1 MGIQNRPRITVTVK
15 GELVG
20 DRILRVGT
28 VIYSVLPNPDVPKY
42 DTCFFLLQK
51 VGYVYAILNYVV
63 LSLHNESNRVR
74 NEHRGVTQSPKSYQ
88 IPNFPNIQM
97 GLVKD

>member
-51 VGYVYAILNYVV
+51 VGYVYAILNCVV

-74 NEHRGVTQSPKSYQ
+74 NEHGEARSPTKFQ
-88 IPNFPNIQM
+88 IFQTFKWDW
-97 GLVKD
+97 LRTK

>member
-20 DRILRVGT
+20 DRILRAGT

-74 NEHRGVTQSPKSYQ
+74 MSMGATQSPTKFQ
-88 IPNFPNIQM
+88 IFQTFKWDW
-97 GLVKD
+97 LRTK

>member
-20 DRILRVGT
+20 DRILRAGT

-63 LSLHNESNRVR
+63 LSLHNESNRAW
-74 NEHRGVTQSPKSYQ
+74 GATQSPTKFQ
-88 IPNFPNIQM
+88 IFQTFKWDW
-97 GLVKD
+97 LRTK

>member
-20 DRILRVGT
+20 DRILRAGT

-63 LSLHNESNRVR
+63 LSLHNESNMSM
-74 NEHRGVTQSPKSYQ
+74 ESTQSPTKFQ
-88 IPNFPNIQM
+88 IFQTFKWDW
-97 GLVKD
+97 LRTK

>member
-20 DRILRVGT
+20 DRILRAGT

-63 LSLHNESNRVR
+63 LSLHNESNRVC
-74 NEHRGVTQSPKSYQ
+74 GAAQSPTK
-88 IPNFPNIQM
+88 F
-97 GLVKD
+97 

>member
-20 DRILRVGT
+20 DRILRAGT

-74 NEHRGVTQSPKSYQ
+74 NEHWENRENTKVL
-88 IPNFPNIQM
+88 PNSKFSKHSN
-97 GLVKD
+97 GAG

>member
-20 DRILRVGT
+20 DRILRAGT

-74 NEHRGVTQSPKSYQ
+74 NGNTKSYQ

>member
-63 LSLHNESNRVR
+63 LSLHNESNRVKEC
-74 NEHRGVTQSPKSYQ
+74 NPKSYQ

>member
-63 LSLHNESNRVR
+63 LSLHNESNRVGR
-74 NEHRGVTQSPKSYQ
+74 AAQSPTKFQ
-88 IPNFPNIQM
+88 IFQTFKWDW
-97 GLVKD
+97 LRTK

>member
-20 DRILRVGT
+20 DRILRAGT

-74 NEHRGVTQSPKSYQ
+74 NEQPKSYQ

>member
-20 DRILRVGT
+20 DRILRAGT

-74 NEHRGVTQSPKSYQ
+74 NKHREPKALPKFQ
-88 IPNFPNIQM
+88 IFQTFKWDW
-97 GLVKD
+97 LRTK

>member
-20 DRILRVGT
+20 DRILRAGT

-74 NEHRGVTQSPKSYQ
+74 GANTKSYQ

>member
-20 DRILRVGT
+20 DRILRAGT

-63 LSLHNESNRVR
+63 LSLHNESDRVR
-74 NEHRGVTQSPKSYQ
+74 NKSPKSYQ

-97 GLVKD
+97 GLV

>member
-15 GELVG
+15 GELIG
-20 DRILRVGT
+20 DRILRAGT

-63 LSLHNESNRVR
+63 LSLHNESNRVK
-74 NEHRGVTQSPKSYQ
+74 NKPPHPTKFQK
-88 IPNFPNIQM
+88 NFPNIQM
-97 GLVKD
+97 GLV

>member
-20 DRILRVGT
+20 DRILRAGT

-74 NEHRGVTQSPKSYQ
+74 NKHREQQSPTKFQ
-88 IPNFPNIQM
+88 IFQTFKWDW
-97 GLVKD
+97 LRTK

>member
-63 LSLHNESNRVR
+63 LSLHNESNRVK
-74 NEHRGVTQSPKSYQ
+74 NMHGDPNPYQ

>member
-20 DRILRVGT
+20 DRILRAGT

-74 NEHRGVTQSPKSYQ
+74 NEHGEAPSPTKFQ
-88 IPNFPNIQM
+88 IFQTFKWDW
-97 GLVKD
+97 LRTK

>member
-20 DRILRVGT
+20 DRILRAGT

-74 NEHRGVTQSPKSYQ
+74 NATQTPAKNSKIFQ
-88 IPNFPNIQM
+88 TFKWDWF
-97 GLVKD
+97 KD

>member
-20 DRILRVGT
+20 DRILRAGT

-42 DTCFFLLQK
+42 NTCFFLLQK

-74 NEHRGVTQSPKSYQ
+74 NKHGDQSPTK

>member
-20 DRILRVGT
+20 DRILRAGT

-74 NEHRGVTQSPKSYQ
+74 EQHKVL
-88 IPNFPNIQM
+88 PNSKFFQTFKWDW
-97 GLVKD
+97 LRTK

>member
-20 DRILRVGT
+20 DRILRAGT

-74 NEHRGVTQSPKSYQ
+74 NEHGAAQSPTKFQ
-88 IPNFPNIQM
+88 IFQTFKWDW
-97 GLVKD
+97 LRTK

>member
-74 NEHRGVTQSPKSYQ
+74 NEHGEQQNSYQ
-88 IPNFPNIQM
+88 IPKFFQTFKWDW
-97 GLVKD
+97 LRTK

>member
-20 DRILRVGT
+20 DRILRAGT

-74 NEHRGVTQSPKSYQ
+74 KQHKVL
-88 IPNFPNIQM
+88 PNSKFFQTFKWDW
-97 GLVKD
+97 LRTK

>member
-20 DRILRVGT
+20 DRILRAGT

-51 VGYVYAILNYVV
+51 VGYVYAILNCVV
-63 LSLHNESNRVR
+63 LSLHNESNRV
-74 NEHRGVTQSPKSYQ
+74 GMSIKSPTKFQ
-88 IPNFPNIQM
+88 IFPNIQM

>member
-20 DRILRVGT
+20 DRILRAGT

-42 DTCFFLLQK
+42 DICFFLLQK
-51 VGYVYAILNYVV
+51 VGYVYAILN
-63 LSLHNESNRVR
+63 SLAFESAQREVKKRV
-74 NEHRGVTQSPKSYQ
+74 
-88 IPNFPNIQM
+88 
-97 GLVKD
+97 

>member
-20 DRILRVGT
+20 DRILRAGT
-28 VIYSVLPNPDVPKY
+28 VIYSVLPNLDVPKY

-51 VGYVYAILNYVV
+51 VGYVYAILNYCI
-63 LSLHNESNRVR
+63 ESAQR
-74 NEHRGVTQSPKSYQ
+74 EQQSKEWNNTKSYQ
-88 IPNFPNIQM
+88 IPKFSKHSN
-97 GLVKD
+97 GTG

>member
-20 DRILRVGT
+20 DRILRAGT

-74 NEHRGVTQSPKSYQ
+74 EQPKVL
-88 IPNFPNIQM
+88 PNSKFFQTFKWDW
-97 GLVKD
+97 LRTK

>member
-20 DRILRVGT
+20 DRILRAGT

-74 NEHRGVTQSPKSYQ
+74 NKHREPKVLPKFQ
-88 IPNFPNIQM
+88 NFQTFKWDW
-97 GLVKD
+97 LRTK

>member
-20 DRILRVGT
+20 DRILRAGT
-28 VIYSVLPNPDVPKY
+28 VTYSVLPNPDVPKY

-63 LSLHNESNRVR
+63 LSLHNESNRVKIST
-74 NEHRGVTQSPKSYQ
+74 GAPSPTKFQ
-88 IPNFPNIQM
+88 IFPNIQM

>member
-20 DRILRVGT
+20 DRILRAGT

-74 NEHRGVTQSPKSYQ
+74 NQHREANPTQ
-88 IPNFPNIQM
+88 IPKFSKHSNGT
-97 GLVKD
+97 GLRTK

>member
-20 DRILRVGT
+20 DRILRAGT

-74 NEHRGVTQSPKSYQ
+74 NQHGEYKSPTKFQ
-88 IPNFPNIQM
+88 IFQTFKWDWLRI
-97 GLVKD
+97 K

>member
-20 DRILRVGT
+20 DRILRAGT

-74 NEHRGVTQSPKSYQ
+74 NEHGEQEVL
-88 IPNFPNIQM
+88 PNSKFSKHSN
-97 GLVKD
+97 GTG

>member
-42 DTCFFLLQK
+42 YDTCFFLLQK

-63 LSLHNESNRVR
+63 LSLHNEGNRVG
-74 NEHRGVTQSPKSYQ
+74 NEHGSNTKSYQ

>member
-63 LSLHNESNRVR
+63 LSLHNESNRVK
-74 NEHRGVTQSPKSYQ
+74 ESPQSPTKFQ
-88 IPNFPNIQM
+88 TFKWDW
-97 GLVKD
+97 LRTK

>member
-20 DRILRVGT
+20 DRILRAGT

-74 NEHRGVTQSPKSYQ
+74 RGNPKSYQ

>member
-20 DRILRVGT
+20 DRILRAGT

-63 LSLHNESNRVR
+63 LSLHNGSNRVR
-74 NEHRGVTQSPKSYQ
+74 NEHGEQHKVL
-88 IPNFPNIQM
+88 PNSKFSKHSN
-97 GLVKD
+97 GTG

>member
-20 DRILRVGT
+20 DRILRAGT

-63 LSLHNESNRVR
+63 LSLHNESNIGI
-74 NEHRGVTQSPKSYQ
+74 GVPKVLPKFQ
-88 IPNFPNIQM
+88 IFQTFKWDW
-97 GLVKD
+97 LRTK